1 MLTHFVKGRPFGL
14 SDWSDRF
21 YGKQGQV
28 GSRPTAPSWTQVKFK
43 SWLACVEGKTSELCI
58 VMPIYR
64 AREEILFSQGDVIF
78 NDSDL
83 HAACKGEEFELI
95 VVLLTDFQE
104 TT

>member
-1 MLTHFVKGRPFGL
+1 
-14 SDWSDRF
+14 
-21 YGKQGQV
+21 
-28 GSRPTAPSWTQVKFK
+28 
-43 SWLACVEGKTSELCI
+43 
-58 VMPIYR
+58 MPIYR